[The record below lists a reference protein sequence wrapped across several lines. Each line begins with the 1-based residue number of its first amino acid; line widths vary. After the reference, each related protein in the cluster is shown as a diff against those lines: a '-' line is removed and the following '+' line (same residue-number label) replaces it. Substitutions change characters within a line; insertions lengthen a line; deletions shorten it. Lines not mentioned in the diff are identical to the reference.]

1 MKIKIY
7 PYKDGSA
14 SAKALAEGLGCKRL
28 KQEGGLVKTNFFI
41 NWGSSNVKRPVMLV
55 KGGKKYL
62 NHSEYVRIASNKLQ
76 AFKEL
81 DGTSPIPK
89 FTESLEEASRW
100 LAEGVCKKVV
110 CRTVLNGHSGA
121 GIVLADTVEQ
131 LVPAPLYVQYIP
143 KKHEYRVHVGFGKVF
158 FVQQKKKKEGVE
170 NANFQ
175 IRNHQN
181 GFIYAHQNVDL
192 PDEIKQQC
200 VDAIIKIGLDF
211 GAVDVIYNE
220 KQNKYYILEINT
232 APGLQGTTLEK
243 YVQMFKGNFK

>member
-7 PYKDGSA
+7 PYNPGSA
-14 SAKALAEGLGCKRL
+14 SAKVLAEGLGGKRL
-28 KQEGGLVKTNFFI
+28 RQEGGWIKTDVLI
-41 NWGSSNVKRPVMLV
+41 NWGSSNIKRGILWADY
-55 KGGKKYL
+55 YL
-62 NHSEYVRIASNKLQ
+62 NTPAFVEIASNKLQ
-76 AFKEL
+76 AFEAL

-143 KKHEYRVHVGFGKVF
+143 KKHEYRVHVGFGKTF

-181 GFIYAHQNVDL
+181 GFIYAHQDVDL

-243 YVQMFKGNFK
+243 YVQMFKENLK

>member
-7 PYKDGSA
+7 PYKAGSA
-14 SAKALAEGLGCKRL
+14 SAKALSEAIGGKRL
-28 KQEGGLVKTNFFI
+28 KQEGAWIKTDVFI
-41 NWGSSNVKRPVMLV
+41 NWGSSNIKREIIWIENYFNNPAFV
-55 KGGKKYL
+55 
-62 NHSEYVRIASNKLQ
+62 EIAANKLQ

-89 FTESLEEASRW
+89 FTESLEEASKW

-110 CRTVLNGHSGA
+110 CRTLLNGYSGA
-121 GIVLADTVEQ
+121 GIVIADTPEQ

-143 KKHEYRVHVGFGKVF
+143 KKHEYRVHVGFGKAF
-158 FVQQKKKKEGVE
+158 FVQQKKKKKEGVE

-181 GFIYAHQNVDL
+181 GFIYAHLDVDL
-192 PDEIKQQC
+192 PEEIKQKC

-243 YVQMFKGNFK
+243 YVQMFKENLK